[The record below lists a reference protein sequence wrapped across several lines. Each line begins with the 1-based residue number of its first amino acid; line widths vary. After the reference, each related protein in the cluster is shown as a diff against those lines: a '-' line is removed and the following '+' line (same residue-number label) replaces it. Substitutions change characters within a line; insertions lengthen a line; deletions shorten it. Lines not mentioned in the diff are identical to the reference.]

1 MLQFSNGALAQLC
14 IAATAVHRKQRGA
27 WLRQVASRIETGTP
41 AGDAVADPAAEAKRR
56 AKRKAARLRQRKR
69 RLRAKAHY
77 RVATVEVSPDE
88 EQYLRDVGVLM
99 PWHEVDNSKVLGTAI
114 KLLLAELVAKSR

>member
-1 MLQFSNGALAQLC
+1 VDLPTGNQRRRR
-14 IAATAVHRKQRGA
+14 AAP
-27 WLRQVASRIETGTP
+27 TGSPST
-41 AGDAVADPAAEAKRR
+41 ADPAAEAKRR